1 MGGLGLIVVFMSL
14 VAAGEIGAVI
24 AGILLERLSENASII
39 AFFAASV
46 AVVALAW
53 PLAVKFT
60 ETK

>member
-14 VAAGEIGAVI
+14 VAAGETGAVI